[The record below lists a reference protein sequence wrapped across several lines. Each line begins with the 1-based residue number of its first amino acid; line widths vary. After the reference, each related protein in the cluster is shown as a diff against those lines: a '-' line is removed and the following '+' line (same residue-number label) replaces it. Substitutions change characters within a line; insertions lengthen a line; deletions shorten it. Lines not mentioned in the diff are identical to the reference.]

1 MIILRYGS
9 QLFNLVEVLNG
20 IVDPKDGEMR
30 RKGGQMDIYWM
41 LRVLVEKREGA
52 LIREVWMGLI
62 KAQCIC
68 I

>member
-1 MIILRYGS
+1 
-9 QLFNLVEVLNG
+9 
-20 IVDPKDGEMR
+20 MR